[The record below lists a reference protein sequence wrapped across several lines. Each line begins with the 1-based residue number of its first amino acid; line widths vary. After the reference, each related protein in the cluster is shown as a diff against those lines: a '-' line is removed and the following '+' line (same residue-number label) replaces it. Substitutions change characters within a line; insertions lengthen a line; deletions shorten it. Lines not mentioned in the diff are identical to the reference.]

1 MSISKKNRS
10 YCFISGLPRPIFG
23 LYQRTWSGYLKKSLL
38 NDQNYL
44 FFKFQKP
51 RTTRSYNRDIRVSQ
65 IHEKIKQVGRK
76 IKPIFFFGADSSLCL
91 LPQHFYD
98 QLGLICFL
106 SKNCAIVFQR
116 VQYLSQKMLYKI
128 HSCRQLD
135 KQFKLFWFKSFQL
148 LNTEIGFR
156 VSL

>member
-1 MSISKKNRS
+1 MYRKSNFHIIFVHEKQDTQGNLQPAARKAHSKQIQEFERLSGSPLYVLLGQNYKTILYYLRS
-10 YCFISGLPRPIFG
+10 
-23 LYQRTWSGYLKKSLL
+23 TKKSSRLG
-38 NDQNYL
+38 
-44 FFKFQKP
+44 
-51 RTTRSYNRDIRVSQ
+51 
-65 IHEKIKQVGRK
+65 EKSN
-76 IKPIFFFGADSSLCL
+76 PIFFFGADSSLCL

-148 LNTEIGFR
+148 LNTEIGIR
-156 VSL
+156 VLL